1 MRSKA
6 AISIILFVLK
16 AFYSIE
22 SSHKLIFFSARRLVL
37 LDACATCL
45 EVPSN
50 ISIIIQGIHLHLVEP
65 LHGNNF
71 RYILTEKII
80 SFHGTYIRW

>member
-6 AISIILFVLK
+6 AIILFVLK

-50 ISIIIQGIHLHLVEP
+50 ISIIIQGIHLH
-65 LHGNNF
+65 F
-71 RYILTEKII
+71 I
-80 SFHGTYIRW
+80 